1 KKINVRYRCTKCK
14 KAHLRP
20 GFRLSKF
27 ELTE

>member
-1 KKINVRYRCTKCK
+1 VRYRCTKCK

-20 GFRLSKF
+20 GFRVSKF